1 MLRIS
6 IRNLQQKVSV
16 SPGVIKKIFKKILKK
31 EKIGASGEIVVSF
44 VTNHLI
50 RKLNSRYLKKYSFTD
65 VLAFETTALFN
76 KKGFYADIIISV
88 DTARR
93 NSKIYKT
100 ALSYELKLYA
110 VHGLLH
116 LLGYDHNLAKN
127 NRLMRKKEEEYVH
140 T

>member
-16 SPGVIKKIFKKILKK
+16 SPEAIKKTFKQILKK
-31 EKIGASGEIVVSF
+31 EKVGAGGEIVVSF
-44 VTNHLI
+44 VTDPLI
-50 RKLNSRYLKKYSFTD
+50 RKLNARYLKEDSFTD
-65 VLAFETTALFN
+65 VLAFETATPFD

-93 NSKIYKT
+93 NSRVYKT
-100 ALSYELKLYA
+100 TPSYELKLYA

-116 LLGYDHNLAKN
+116 LLGYNHNLTKKN
-127 NRLMRKKEEEYVH
+127 QLMRRKEEEYVH